1 MIQENHQPDDITG
14 FADEYDRVC
23 RGAAPPKH
31 MPKRLSKADVRQ
43 NRQGRE
49 SQLREDDH
57 VSIEDRVHEVVTRQT
72 EELADFVENLFL
84 DYQES
89 SERQMSAA
97 MQLLS
102 DIQSRVSSHETLLDE
117 LLAHLVSD
125 ARRSKST
132 TCAGDCE
139 SVMSTTPDDVTASEL
154 VVSGTGAE
162 SGSHAV
168 LPRTDCPADPRLP
181 QLMRA
186 VSEGKVRATVVGI
199 RKYLGCAQETAAQL
213 RRELLAQRTYKVLKE
228 GEV

>member
-23 RGAAPPKH
+23 RGVAPPKR

-72 EELADFVENLFL
+72 EELADFVESLFL

-102 DIQSRVSSHETLLDE
+102 YILRRVSSHETLLDE
-117 LLAHLVSD
+117 LLAHLVSA
-125 ARRSKST
+125 ARRGKTT

-139 SVMSTTPDDVTASEL
+139 SVMSTTPDGVTASEL

-168 LPRTDCPADPRLP
+168 PPGTDCPADPRLP

-213 RRELLAQRTYKVLKE
+213 RRALLAQRTYRVLKE
-228 GEV
+228 REV